1 MQMGGVSMSVIYVVN
16 QEAFVCVKNSGE
28 FTEKMGFPPIMFRDA
43 TDCACSRDCLCRIDP
58 FATARSHNVKLD
70 IGDKH
75 DSWTYLFV
83 LGKPYVEFPENIIKM
98 HTRSRGAHSSNDDRS
113 NSLNPNN
120 SAWAAGANNTSN
132 QLNPNHPEF
141 KGTAR
146 VPGNPSN

>member
-1 MQMGGVSMSVIYVVN
+1 MSVIYVEN
-16 QEAFVCVKNSGE
+16 QEAFVCVKNSQE
-28 FTEKMGFPPIMFRDA
+28 FTDKMGFPPVMFSGVA
-43 TDCACSRDCLCRIDP
+43 DCACSSECLCQIDP

-83 LGKPYVEFPENIIKM
+83 LGKPYVEFPEYIIKF
-98 HTRSRGAHSSNDDRS
+98 HTRSRGAHSPNDDRS

-120 SAWAAGANNTSN
+120 LVWAAGVCNTSN

-141 KGTAR
+141 KGNAR
-146 VPGNPSN
+146 VPGKSSN